1 MDLITE
7 AAKADEASLTEL
19 AYLTDRVLLAEGQ
32 PQEYGTQ
39 MEGREEGWAPRHL
52 RDPGNVDERRP
63 AMSLGPLGDDLARVA
78 HEYGPP
84 RPATI
89 TCAECDGTIEVWLP
103 DEGETRD
110 ISGFPS
116 NRGDFVIRILFLL
129 PVLP

>member
-39 MEGREEGWAPRHL
+39 MEGREEGWAPRRL
-52 RDPGNVDERRP
+52 RDTENVDERRA
-63 AMSLGPLGDDLARVA
+63 AMSLGPLSDDLARVA